1 MLWISPQE
9 IIVLSSW
16 VTMHPFIRNRYD
28 LLTCC
33 GLSNFISTLSESL
46 MQSVEVRQK
55 NSEGREKVSWRM
67 LMCRRAGDLVTPA
80 HFPHKAL
87 GRYYTTE
94 TNSSLFI
101 LSLILLQEIDRV
113 CESPRPT
120 FLQYPPCALHCD
132 FGLTDLPLCTCWE
145 NDKRIQRLSHCLFKF
160 EDHKYC
166 KDFFFLGA
174 LRNQRLVLLTF

>member
-1 MLWISPQE
+1 
-9 IIVLSSW
+9 
-16 VTMHPFIRNRYD
+16 
-28 LLTCC
+28 
-33 GLSNFISTLSESL
+33 
-46 MQSVEVRQK
+46 
-55 NSEGREKVSWRM
+55 M
-67 LMCRRAGDLVTPA
+67 LMCRRAGDLVTSA

-101 LSLILLQEIDRV
+101 LSLALLQEIDRV

-145 NDKRIQRLSHCLFKF
+145 KDERIQRLSHCSFKF
-160 EDHKYC
+160 EHQKYC
-166 KDFFFLGA
+166 KDFFLGA

>member
-1 MLWISPQE
+1 
-9 IIVLSSW
+9 
-16 VTMHPFIRNRYD
+16 
-28 LLTCC
+28 
-33 GLSNFISTLSESL
+33 
-46 MQSVEVRQK
+46 
-55 NSEGREKVSWRM
+55 M

-166 KDFFFLGA
+166 KDFFFRCFA
-174 LRNQRLVLLTF
+174 ESAPCFTYFLVTFLQQKTDI